1 MLDIIFQESTIY
13 LNDFYVD
20 SAFVERINEL
30 VETICVVNG
39 TALRLPFHLARVRAS
54 CQTLGWKDVGKEL
67 LQIWLTSLQNIPH
80 EYQKGR
86 VMMRTVYDATG
97 VSSVTFQ
104 QYQLRPVRSLRCVEA
119 DHLHYSLKSTHR
131 SGITHCV
138 EQREN
143 CDDVLILQH
152 NLLTDTSIAN
162 IAFLNEEQGNCWMTP
177 ANPLLRGT
185 HRAALLRSGNIIE
198 DAALTLDR
206 LEEFSRIRLFN
217 AMIDWGEIELPIS
230 AIVSEVRD

>member
-1 MLDIIFQESTIY
+1 MLDIIFQESTVY
-13 LNDFYVD
+13 LCDFYAE
-20 SAFVERINEL
+20 SAFVEGINEL
-30 VETICVVNG
+30 LETICVING
-39 TALRLPFHLARVRAS
+39 TALRLPFHVARVRAS
-54 CQTLGWKDVGKEL
+54 CQMLGWKDVGKEL
-67 LQIWLTSLQNIPH
+67 LQTWLTFLQSIPH

-86 VMMRTVYDATG
+86 VMMRTVYNETG

-119 DHLHYSLKSTHR
+119 NHLHYSLKSTDR

-185 HRAALLRSGNIIE
+185 HRAALLRSGTIVE

-230 AIVSEVRD
+230 AIVSGVRD

>member
-1 MLDIIFQESTIY
+1 MLDIIFQESTEY
-13 LNDFYVD
+13 LHDFYVD
-20 SAFVERINEL
+20 SAFVEGINEL
-30 VETICVVNG
+30 VETICVSNG
-39 TALRLPFHLARVRAS
+39 TALRLPFHVARVRAS
-54 CQTLGWKDVGKEL
+54 CQTLGWKDVSKEL
-67 LQIWLTSLQNIPH
+67 LQTWLTSLQNMPY

-131 SGITHCV
+131 EGITHCV

-143 CDDVLILQH
+143 CDDVLILRD
-152 NLLTDTSIAN
+152 NLFTDTSIAN
-162 IAFLNEEQGNCWMTP
+162 IALWHEEQQRWMTP
-177 ANPLLRGT
+177 TRPLLRGT
-185 HRAALLRSGNIIE
+185 HRAALLRSGTIIE

-217 AMIDWGEIELPIS
+217 AMINWGEIELPTS
-230 AIVSEVRD
+230 AILGGVRD

>member
-1 MLDIIFQESTIY
+1 MLDIIFQESTVY
-13 LNDFYVD
+13 LRDFYVD

-54 CQTLGWKDVGKEL
+54 CQTLGWKDVSKEL
-67 LQIWLTSLQNIPH
+67 LQTWLTSLQNLPR
-80 EYQKGR
+80 EYKTGR
-86 VMMRTVYDATG
+86 VMMRTVYNETG
-97 VSSVTFQ
+97 VCSVTFQ
-104 QYQLRPVRSLRCVEA
+104 QYQLRPVHSLRCVEA
-119 DHLHYSLKSTHR
+119 DLLHYSLKSTDR
-131 SGITHCV
+131 SGITQCV

-143 CDDVLILQH
+143 CDDVLILRH

-162 IAFLNEEQGNCWMTP
+162 IALWHEEQQRWLTP
-177 ANPLLRGT
+177 TRPLLLGT
-185 HRAALLRSGNIIE
+185 HRAALLRSDTIIE

-230 AIVSEVRD
+230 AIVSGERD

>member
-1 MLDIIFQESTIY
+1 MFDKLFHESLTYLPDFQ
-13 LNDFYVD
+13 VD
-20 SAFVERINEL
+20 AAHLALPSEL
-30 VETICVVNG
+30 VETICVFNG

-54 CQTLGWKDVGKEL
+54 CQTLGWKDVSKEL
-67 LQIWLTSLQNIPH
+67 LQTWLTSLQNLPR
-80 EYQKGR
+80 EYKTGR

-119 DHLHYSLKSTHR
+119 DYLHYSLKSTDR
-131 SGITHCV
+131 SGIMHCV

-143 CDDVLILQH
+143 CDDVLILRH
-152 NLLTDTSIAN
+152 NFLTDTSIAN

-185 HRAALLRSGNIIE
+185 HRAALLRSGTIIE
-198 DAALTLDR
+198 DTALTLDR
-206 LEEFSRIRLFN
+206 LKEFSRIRLFN
-217 AMIDWGEIELPIS
+217 AMIKWGEIELPIS
-230 AIVSEVRD
+230 AIVS

>member
-1 MLDIIFQESTIY
+1 MLEMIFEESTIY
-13 LNDFYVD
+13 LNDFYVE
-20 SAFVERINEL
+20 SAFVEGINEL

-39 TALRLPFHLARVRAS
+39 TALRLPFHLARVRAC
-54 CQTLGWKDVGKEL
+54 CQTLGWKDVSKEL
-67 LQIWLTSLQNIPH
+67 LQTWLTSLQNIPR

-86 VMMRTVYDATG
+86 VMMRTVYNETS
-97 VSSVTFQ
+97 VCSVTFQ
-104 QYQLRPVRSLRCVEA
+104 QYQLRPVHSLRCVEA
-119 DHLHYSLKSTHR
+119 DLLHYSLKSTDR
-131 SGITHCV
+131 SGITQCV

-143 CDDVLILQH
+143 CDDVLILRH

-185 HRAALLRSGNIIE
+185 HRAALLRSGTIIE

-217 AMIDWGEIELPIS
+217 AMIGWGEIELPIS
-230 AIVSEVRD
+230 AIVGGERS

>member
-1 MLDIIFQESTIY
+1 MLDIIFQESTVY
-13 LNDFYVD
+13 LRDFYVE
-20 SAFVERINEL
+20 SAFVEGVNEL

-39 TALRLPFHLARVRAS
+39 IALRLPFHIARVRAS
-54 CQTLGWKDVGKEL
+54 CQTLGWKDVSKEL
-67 LQIWLTSLQNIPH
+67 LQTWLTSLQNLPR
-80 EYQKGR
+80 EYKTGR

-119 DHLHYSLKSTHR
+119 DHLRYSLKSTHR
-131 SGITHCV
+131 NGITHCV

-143 CDDVLILQH
+143 CDDVLILRH

-162 IAFLNEEQGNCWMTP
+162 IALWHEEQQRWMTP
-177 ANPLLRGT
+177 TRPLLRGT
-185 HRAALLRSGNIIE
+185 HRAALLRSGTIIE

-217 AMIDWGEIELPIS
+217 AMIKWGEIELPIS
-230 AIVSEVRD
+230 AIVSGERD

>member
-1 MLDIIFQESTIY
+1 MLDIIFQESTVY
-13 LNDFYVD
+13 LRDFYVE
-20 SAFVERINEL
+20 SAFVEGVNEL

-39 TALRLPFHLARVRAS
+39 IALRLPFHIARVRAS
-54 CQTLGWKDVGKEL
+54 CQTLGWKDVSKEL
-67 LQIWLTSLQNIPH
+67 LQTWLTFLQNIPH
-80 EYQKGR
+80 EHQKGR
-86 VMMRTVYDATG
+86 VMMRTVYNATG

-119 DHLHYSLKSTHR
+119 DHLRYSLKSTHR
-131 SGITHCV
+131 NGITHCV

-143 CDDVLILQH
+143 CDDVLILRH

-162 IAFLNEEQGNCWMTP
+162 IALWHEEQQRWMTP
-177 ANPLLRGT
+177 TRPLLRGT
-185 HRAALLRSGNIIE
+185 HRAALLRSGTIIE

-217 AMIDWGEIELPIS
+217 AMIKWGEIELPIS
-230 AIVSEVRD
+230 AIVSGERD

>member
-1 MLDIIFQESTIY
+1 MLDIIFQESTVY
-13 LNDFYVD
+13 LQDFYVD
-20 SAFVERINEL
+20 SAFVEGINEL
-30 VETICVVNG
+30 VETICVVDG

-54 CQTLGWKDVGKEL
+54 GQMLGWKDVGKEL
-67 LQIWLTSLQNIPH
+67 LQTWLTFLQSIPH

-86 VMMRTVYDATG
+86 VMMRTVYNETG

-119 DHLHYSLKSTHR
+119 DYLHYSLKSTHR

-143 CDDVLILQH
+143 CDDVLILRH

-185 HRAALLRSGNIIE
+185 HRAALLRSGTIIE
-198 DAALTLDR
+198 DTALTLDR
-206 LEEFSRIRLFN
+206 LKEFSRIRLFN
-217 AMIDWGEIELPIS
+217 AMIKWGEIELPIS
-230 AIVSEVRD
+230 AIVSGVRD

>member
-1 MLDIIFQESTIY
+1 MLDIIFQESTSY
-13 LNDFYVD
+13 LRDFYVE
-20 SAFVERINEL
+20 SAFVEGVNEL
-30 VETICVVNG
+30 VETICVFNG
-39 TALRLPFHLARVRAS
+39 IALRLPFHVARVRAS
-54 CQTLGWKDVGKEL
+54 CQMLGWKDVSKEM
-67 LQIWLTSLQNIPH
+67 LQTWLTSLQNIPH

-86 VMMRTVYDATG
+86 VMMRTVYNATG

-119 DHLHYSLKSTHR
+119 DHLRYSLKSTHR

-162 IAFLNEEQGNCWMTP
+162 IALWHEEQQRWMTP
-177 ANPLLRGT
+177 TRPLLLGT
-185 HRAALLRSGNIIE
+185 HRAALLRSGTIIE

-230 AIVSEVRD
+230 AIVSGERD

>member
-1 MLDIIFQESTIY
+1 MLDIIFQESTSY
-13 LNDFYVD
+13 LRDFYVE
-20 SAFVERINEL
+20 SAFVEGVNEL
-30 VETICVVNG
+30 VETICVFNG
-39 TALRLPFHLARVRAS
+39 IALRLPFHVARVRAS
-54 CQTLGWKDVGKEL
+54 CQMLGWKDVSKEM
-67 LQIWLTSLQNIPH
+67 LQTWLTSLQNIPH

-86 VMMRTVYDATG
+86 VMMRTVYNATG

-119 DHLHYSLKSTHR
+119 DHLRYSLKSTHR

-185 HRAALLRSGNIIE
+185 HRAALLRSGIIIE

-206 LEEFSRIRLFN
+206 LENFRAFVCS
-217 AMIDWGEIELPIS
+217 MQ
-230 AIVSEVRD
+230 

>member
-1 MLDIIFQESTIY
+1 MFDKLFHESLTYLPDFQ
-13 LNDFYVD
+13 VD
-20 SAFVERINEL
+20 AAHLALPSEL

-54 CQTLGWKDVGKEL
+54 CQTLGWKDVSKEL
-67 LQIWLTSLQNIPH
+67 LQTWLTSLQNLPR
-80 EYQKGR
+80 EYKTGR

-119 DHLHYSLKSTHR
+119 DLLHYSLKSTDR

-138 EQREN
+138 EQRDN
-143 CDDVLILQH
+143 CDDVLILRH

-185 HRAALLRSGNIIE
+185 HRAALLRSGTIVE

-217 AMIDWGEIELPIS
+217 AMIKWGEIELPIS
-230 AIVSEVRD
+230 AIVGGVRG

>member
-1 MLDIIFQESTIY
+1 M
-13 LNDFYVD
+13 
-20 SAFVERINEL
+20 
-30 VETICVVNG
+30 
-39 TALRLPFHLARVRAS
+39 RAS
-54 CQTLGWKDVGKEL
+54 CQTLGWKDVSKEL
-67 LQIWLTSLQNIPH
+67 LQTWLTSLQNLPR
-80 EYQKGR
+80 EYKTGR

-119 DHLHYSLKSTHR
+119 DLLHYSLKSTDR

-138 EQREN
+138 EQRDN
-143 CDDVLILQH
+143 CDDVLILRH

-185 HRAALLRSGNIIE
+185 HRAALLRSGTIIE
-198 DAALTLDR
+198 DTALTLDR
-206 LEEFSRIRLFN
+206 LKEFSRIRLFN
-217 AMIDWGEIELPIS
+217 AMIKWGEIELPIS
-230 AIVSEVRD
+230 AIVSGERD

>member
-1 MLDIIFQESTIY
+1 MLDIIFQESTVY
-13 LNDFYVD
+13 LQDFYVD
-20 SAFVERINEL
+20 SAFVEGINEL
-30 VETICVVNG
+30 VETICVFNG
-39 TALRLPFHLARVRAS
+39 TALSLPFHIARVRAS
-54 CQTLGWKDVGKEL
+54 CQMLGWKDVSKEM
-67 LQIWLTSLQNIPH
+67 LQTWLTSLQNIPH

-86 VMMRTVYDATG
+86 VMMRTVYNATG

-119 DHLHYSLKSTHR
+119 DHLRYSLKSTHR

-185 HRAALLRSGNIIE
+185 HRAALLRSGTIIE

-230 AIVSEVRD
+230 AIVSGERD

>member
-1 MLDIIFQESTIY
+1 MLDIIFQESTVY
-13 LNDFYVD
+13 LRDFYVE
-20 SAFVERINEL
+20 SAFVEGVNEL

-39 TALRLPFHLARVRAS
+39 IALRLPFHIARVRAS
-54 CQTLGWKDVGKEL
+54 CQTLGWKDVSKEL
-67 LQIWLTSLQNIPH
+67 LQTWLTFLQNIPH
-80 EYQKGR
+80 EHQTGR
-86 VMMRTVYDATG
+86 VMMRTVYNATG

-119 DHLHYSLKSTHR
+119 DHLRYSLKSTHR
-131 SGITHCV
+131 NGITHCV

-143 CDDVLILQH
+143 CDDVLILRH

-162 IAFLNEEQGNCWMTP
+162 IALWHEEQQRWMTP
-177 ANPLLRGT
+177 TRPLLRGT
-185 HRAALLRSGNIIE
+185 HRAALLRSGTIIE

-217 AMIDWGEIELPIS
+217 AMIKWGEIELPIS
-230 AIVSEVRD
+230 AIVSGERD